1 MAPTAGVA
9 VAMMACMASAPA
21 GIPRLDVY
29 TIRLFIAVAE
39 EGSIARAA
47 ARENI
52 AASALSRRLADLEHA
67 LRVPLLVRSARG
79 IALTDAG
86 KHVFEGGRRIEQ
98 DLNRLAQEVWSLGG
112 AVAGSVRLY
121 ANPSAVVGF
130 LPERLRKFCDAYP
143 EVSVELSEHR
153 SRDIVR
159 ACLDDRADVGV
170 AVEMD
175 VSNGLDSWRFASDP
189 LIVLMPAGHPLAQQP
204 KVHFT
209 HVLENGLVVVQSGG
223 ALDQLLRERAE
234 ALRMA
239 FQPKVSVD
247 SFDAAC
253 RMVEAGLGLAIV
265 PTSAATAFAG
275 TARFLRR
282 ELDEPWAPREL
293 WIYALQK
300 QPRPRAVEALI
311 EVLRC

>member
-1 MAPTAGVA
+1 MKL
-9 VAMMACMASAPA
+9 MASPPA
-21 GIPRLDVY
+21 SLPRLDTY

-47 ARENI
+47 QRENI

-67 LRVPLLVRSARG
+67 LRTPLLVRSARG

-86 KHVFEGGRRIEQ
+86 RHVFERARRIEQ
-98 DLNRLAQEVWSLGG
+98 DLGRLVQEVWSLGG
-112 AVAGSVRLY
+112 AVAGTVRLH

-130 LPERLRKFCDAYP
+130 LPERLRRFCDAYP
-143 EVSVELSEHR
+143 EVSVELNEFR
-153 SRDIVR
+153 SRDVVR

-170 AVEMD
+170 AVAME

-189 LIVLMPAGHPLAQQP
+189 LIVLMPAEHPLAAQP
-204 KVHFT
+204 KVDFAS
-209 HVLENGLVVVQSGG
+209 VLDNGLVSVQAGG
-223 ALDQLLRERAE
+223 ALDSLLREHA
-234 ALRMA
+234 ASAKVA
-239 FQPKVSVD
+239 FRPKVSVD

-265 PTSAATAFAG
+265 PTSAARAFAG
-275 TARFLRR
+275 TSRFLRR
-282 ELDEPWAPREL
+282 ELDEAWAPREL
-293 WIYALQK
+293 RIYALHK

-311 EVLRC
+311 EVLRS